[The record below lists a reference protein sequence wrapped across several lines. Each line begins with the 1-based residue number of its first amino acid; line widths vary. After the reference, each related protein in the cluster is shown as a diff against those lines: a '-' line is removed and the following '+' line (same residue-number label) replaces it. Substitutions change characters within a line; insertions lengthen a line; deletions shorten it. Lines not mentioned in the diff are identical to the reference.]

1 MTRTSQEDMV
11 VIRMGID
18 TLLECVR
25 RTEDWWR
32 ACGDDAALRRAQRL
46 SHAIRTTRRKFFPE
60 DANFDLQISEA
71 LIVAEGLREAARQ
84 CKEGQAALH
93 ARLAGGA
100 DTIERLCRSRGV
112 RP

>member
-1 MTRTSQEDMV
+1 MNGVTAQDMV
-11 VIRMGID
+11 VISMGID

-32 ACGDDAALRRAQRL
+32 ECGDEAALRRAQRL
-46 SHAIRTTRRKFFPE
+46 GHAIRATRRKFFPE
-60 DANFDLQISEA
+60 DADFDLQISEA

-100 DTIERLCRSRGV
+100 DTIERLCRSRGE

>member
-1 MTRTSQEDMV
+1 MSGINPRDMV
-11 VIRMGID
+11 VISRGIE

-25 RTEDWWR
+25 RTEVWWR

-46 SHAIRTTRRKFFPE
+46 GISIRTTRRKFFPE
-60 DANFDLQISEA
+60 DADSDVQVAEA

-93 ARLAGGA
+93 AGLAGGA

>member
-1 MTRTSQEDMV
+1 MNGVTAQDMV

-25 RTEDWWR
+25 QTETWWR

-46 SHAIRTTRRKFFPE
+46 GHAIRTTRRKFFPE
-60 DANFDLQISEA
+60 DADFDLQISEA
-71 LIVAEGLREAARQ
+71 LIVAEGLRDAARQ